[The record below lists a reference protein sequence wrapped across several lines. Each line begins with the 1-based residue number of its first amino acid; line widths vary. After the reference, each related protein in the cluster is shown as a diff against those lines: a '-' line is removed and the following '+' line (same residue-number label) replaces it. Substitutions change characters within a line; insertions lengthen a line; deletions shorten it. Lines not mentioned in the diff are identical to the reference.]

1 MEIFAF
7 ILSLACVLL
16 NAYGKILTWPL
27 AIASST
33 AYAYVFFNSQLFGDA
48 ALQFVFVGLAIYAW
62 IAWYKKDS
70 TLTSS
75 KLGKDTSFS
84 RTPSSAIIQCGLAWL
99 LMFFLIRYILKN
111 YTSSDVPNIDA
122 FLTAGSLLA
131 TYMSAQKWLE
141 NWLIWAFVDVI
152 YIGLYVYKDLYLTA
166 FLYVLLIAL
175 CLLGWRQWSKQMK
188 VEASS

>member
-7 ILSLACVLL
+7 LLSLACVLL

-27 AIASST
+27 AMISST

-48 ALQFVFVGLAIYAW
+48 ALQFVFVGLAMYAW
-62 IAWYKKDS
+62 ITWYKKDRA
-70 TLTSS
+70 TGVIPT
-75 KLGKDTSFS
+75 
-84 RTPSSAIIQCGLAWL
+84 CGITWL
-99 LMFFLIRYILKN
+99 LMFVVIQYILKN
-111 YTSSDVPNIDA
+111 YTSSDVPNLDA

-141 NWLIWAFVDVI
+141 NWLLWAFVDVI

-166 FLYVLLIAL
+166 LLYGLLIAL
-175 CLLGWRQWSKQMK
+175 CLLGWRQWSNQMK
-188 VEASS
+188 VKESS

>member
-48 ALQFVFVGLAIYAW
+48 ALQLVFVGLAIYAW
-62 IAWYKKDS
+62 ITWYKKAP

-75 KLGKDTSFS
+75 TLEKDASFS
-84 RTPSSAIIQCGLAWL
+84 RTPSSAIVKCGLAWL

-152 YIGLYVYKDLYLTA
+152 YIGLYIYKDLYLTA
-166 FLYVLLIAL
+166 LLYVLLIAL

>member
-1 MEIFAF
+1 MEIIAF

-33 AYAYVFFNSQLFGDA
+33 AYAYVFFDSRLFGDS
-48 ALQFVFVGLAIYAW
+48 ALQFVFIGLAIYAW
-62 IAWYKKDS
+62 ITWHKKD
-70 TLTSS
+70 TNHQANQP
-75 KLGKDTSFS
+75 SFS
-84 RTPSSAIIQCGLAWL
+84 RASINSIAKCGIAWL
-99 LMFFLIRYILKN
+99 LMFFVIQYILKN
-111 YTSSDVPNIDA
+111 HTSSDVPNIDA

-141 NWLIWAFVDVI
+141 NWLLWAFVDVI

-166 FLYVLLIAL
+166 LLYGLLIAL

-188 VEASS
+188 VKPIHDSCS

>member
-62 IAWYKKDS
+62 ITWYKKDS

-75 KLGKDTSFS
+75 TLGKDTSFS
-84 RTPSSAIIQCGLAWL
+84 RTPSSAIINVA
-99 LMFFLIRYILKN
+99 
-111 YTSSDVPNIDA
+111 
-122 FLTAGSLLA
+122 
-131 TYMSAQKWLE
+131 
-141 NWLIWAFVDVI
+141 
-152 YIGLYVYKDLYLTA
+152 
-166 FLYVLLIAL
+166 
-175 CLLGWRQWSKQMK
+175 
-188 VEASS
+188 

>member
-1 MEIFAF
+1 MEIIAF

-33 AYAYVFFNSQLFGDA
+33 AYAYVFFDSRLFGDA
-48 ALQFVFVGLAIYAW
+48 ALQFVFIGLAIYAW
-62 IAWYKKDS
+62 ITWHKKDKS
-70 TLTSS
+70 HQAHHSS
-75 KLGKDTSFS
+75 FFRASINSITK
-84 RTPSSAIIQCGLAWL
+84 CGIAWL
-99 LMFFLIRYILKN
+99 LMFFLIQYILKN
-111 YTSSDVPNIDA
+111 HTSSDVPNIDA

-141 NWLIWAFVDVI
+141 NWLLWAFVDVI

-166 FLYVLLIAL
+166 LLYGLLITL

-188 VEASS
+188 VKTNS